1 MTTQLQNP
9 AGVPRELA
17 TGALRPGCTI
27 RRMSRTESGPCPP
40 ASAHPPIDYQRPGQT
55 FALLYRTLVQIIQ
68 DCGACSRLDLAM
80 IPALSRYNAF
90 IIERALDTAEYHGLI
105 RKIGLVHPNAAVEDP
120 EAQPIGIYD
129 IEPLGPIDRDDTQD
143 TIRRALAR
151 RCTLELSWFCVTT
164 NPPPS
169 L

>member
-1 MTTQLQNP
+1 MTTLLQSP
-9 AGVPRELA
+9 SGVPRELA

-27 RRMSRTESGPCPP
+27 RRISRTEYGPCPP
-40 ASAHPPIDYQRPGQT
+40 DSDHPKIDYQQADQAFP
-55 FALLYRTLVQIIQ
+55 LLYRTLVQIIK

-105 RKIGLVHPNAAVEDP
+105 HRIGLVHPNAATEDP
-120 EAQPIGIYD
+120 DTQPIGIYD
-129 IEPLGPIDRDDTQD
+129 IDPLGPIDRDNTQD

-151 RCTLELSWFCVTT
+151 RCTLELSWFCVAS
-164 NPPPS
+164 NAQ
-169 L
+169 LDR

>member
-1 MTTQLQNP
+1 MTTLFQIP
-9 AGVPRELA
+9 AGVPRELP
-17 TGALRPGCTI
+17 TGALHPGCTI
-27 RRMSRTESGPCPP
+27 RRMSRTEFGPCSP
-40 ASAHPPIDYQRPGQT
+40 ASAHPPIDYQRPAQT

-90 IIERALDTAEYHGLI
+90 VIERALDTAEYHGLI
-105 RKIGLVHPNAAVEDP
+105 RKVDLVHPSAATEDHD
-120 EAQPIGIYD
+120 AQPMGIYD
-129 IEPLGPIDRDDTQD
+129 IDPLGPIDRGNAQD

-151 RCTLELSWFCVTT
+151 RCTLELSWFRVTA